1 VGAVRD
7 DFTWIDGERLIR
19 FGEGALADAPALL
32 SRRGFD
38 GYALLTTERAL
49 NDTPLLAENAAVV
62 LYIQPGAVPEAA
74 AAVRSDVKGRPLVA
88 FGGGRVLDS
97 GKAIAGADGLP
108 CAAVPTTLSG
118 AELTRIHRM
127 PAGVDEFTLVR
138 PSLVIAEPGLMA
150 SAPLTEL
157 AASAMNSLGHAAE
170 ALYTPLANPVT
181 DIAALEAAALI
192 AAGLEPEEPDRPKL
206 ALGALLGGYAL
217 GATSLAVHHVL
228 SQSLV
233 RVAGTPHAQT
243 NAVVLPHALRLMAD
257 RAPEALG
264 RLALAL
270 GADTDEPAGA
280 ATCAAALSARS
291 GVTTLAEIG
300 AERSKLDEVV
310 ETAVARQ
317 ELGNTPNPPDA
328 RELMELLLRAYGV

>member
-19 FGEGALADAPALL
+19 FGAGALADAPELL

-49 NDTPLLAENAAVV
+49 KETPAFAEQASVV
-62 LYIQPGAVPEAA
+62 LHVPSGGVPDAA
-74 AAVRSDVKGRPLVA
+74 AAVRDQVNGRPLVA
-88 FGGGRVLDS
+88 LGGGRVIDS
-97 GKAIAGADGLP
+97 AKAIAGADGLR

-127 PAGVDEFTLVR
+127 PAGIEKFTLVR
-138 PSLVIAEPGLMA
+138 PSLVIGDPALMA
-150 SAPLTEL
+150 SAAMPDL
-157 AASAMNSLGHAAE
+157 AASAMNSLGHAVE

-181 DIAALEAAALI
+181 DIAALEAATLI
-192 AAGLEPEEPDRPKL
+192 ATGLEPGEPDRPKL

-217 GATSLAVHHVL
+217 GATSLAVHHIV

-233 RVAGTPHAQT
+233 RLAGTPHAQT
-243 NAVVLPHALRLMAD
+243 NAVVLPHALRLMVG
-257 RAPEALG
+257 RAPDELG

-270 GADTDEPAGA
+270 GADTADPARAVAQATALGA
-280 ATCAAALSARS
+280 RAGVTKLVELGVQRDQLDDVVQAALSRP
-291 GVTTLAEIG
+291 
-300 AERSKLDEVV
+300 
-310 ETAVARQ
+310 
-317 ELGNTPNPPDA
+317 ELRHTPQPPDA
-328 RELMELLLRAYGV
+328 RELMDMLVRAYD